1 MSETPIDIVISGL
14 QTQISELKEIISGL
28 NNDQN
33 TSSTAQTAQ
42 TAQVRSIENER
53 NALQIENSKLNYQI
67 THLLRALNKKDNEIS
82 LLRKDLNKSGFK

>member
-33 TSSTAQTAQ
+33 TSTAQTALA
-42 TAQVRSIENER
+42 AQVRSIENER
-53 NALQIENSKLNYQI
+53 DALQIENSKLNYQI

>member
-42 TAQVRSIENER
+42 TAQIMKSLCSERILINQGSNEF
-53 NALQIENSKLNYQI
+53 AQFF
-67 THLLRALNKKDNEIS
+67 LL
-82 LLRKDLNKSGFK
+82 

>member
-42 TAQVRSIENER
+42 TAQ
-53 NALQIENSKLNYQI
+53 I